1 MILIRAPP
9 TEVTDSSKIEWRV
22 NCVWSTFNLHNYVIP
37 TSRGKS
43 NTQRTF
49 SFNLKRESWCH
60 LISGSFGAMETP
72 RLFFFFEN
80 TIIKDSHS
88 MNMLSRLFYRSV
100 MYFVK
105 CSSNALSGEVQRLV
119 GNRGVYTRWGSLLT
133 DTVRDG
139 SGIYTRG
146 GGHSSQTPWWTDQ
159 GYMFSCMV
167 ENRGLL
173 FFSNLFNSKIDH
185 FTHFQ
190 T

>member
-1 MILIRAPP
+1 MCEAHLIYIITSYQPAVGNQIHKERSPCN
-9 TEVTDSSKIEWRV
+9 SKK
-22 NCVWSTFNLHNYVIP
+22 NF
-37 TSRGKS
+37 
-43 NTQRTF
+43 
-49 SFNLKRESWCH
+49 FNLKRESWCH

-72 RLFFFFEN
+72 RLIFFFEN

-88 MNMLSRLFYRSV
+88 INMLSRLFYRSV

-146 GGHSSQTPWWTDQ
+146 GGHSSQTP
-159 GYMFSCMV
+159 
-167 ENRGLL
+167 
-173 FFSNLFNSKIDH
+173 
-185 FTHFQ
+185 
-190 T
+190 